1 MKFDIKKLI
10 NGIVIVP
17 ETSTEVAK
25 IIVAGII
32 AILTSYGLSLN
43 EGYIVILGII
53 VKALL
58 DMFHFWLKN
67 KK

>member
-53 VKALL
+53 VKAIL